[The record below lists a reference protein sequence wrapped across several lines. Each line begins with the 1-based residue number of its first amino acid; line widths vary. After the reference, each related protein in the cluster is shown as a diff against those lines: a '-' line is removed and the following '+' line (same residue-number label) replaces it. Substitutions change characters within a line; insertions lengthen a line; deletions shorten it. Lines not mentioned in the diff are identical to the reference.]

1 VAESQQPTEGT
12 SSRPENDKGL
22 WLLADLAGRLV
33 ALEDPEVFQEQVLEY
48 SLQMFQ
54 CQSGCVCLWDTG
66 GGRLRIGPST
76 GSAGRLNPEAIL
88 SAEPVA
94 SVVVGQRRPLVMA
107 SPSRTL
113 ALNMPDWRGMAI
125 VPISDA
131 EAVMGLLIIGDLA
144 DVRSFTESDV
154 ALMAALGGLVASVL
168 QTHLEFATF
177 REEMGR
183 RMSDAMAEL
192 TKVAAELQRAKSMRE
207 EILTNIPVGIL
218 FFDKDLR
225 VTEIRNAAA
234 DRLWPE
240 DRSIIAAARRT
251 DLARK
256 DPEWESG
263 IRDVVN
269 MQRPWSAEEVTY
281 ASARREPVRLNLM
294 AWPRLS
300 KDRQVVG
307 GVLIVVDVTQR
318 LRMEARLAVS
328 ERLAG
333 VGRLAAMVAHEINN
347 PLDGILRLV
356 GLARRAGAE
365 GGNEQIEIYLADAH
379 KGLMRMVAIVRD
391 LLEFSRTAAG
401 SVAPRPIGETLTEA
415 ARTLAPAAEKAGVEI
430 VVESDPALPPLKSGI
445 LHQVVLNLLKN
456 AIEVMPAGG
465 RVEVRAKNQP
475 DAVVIE
481 VADTGPG
488 LPADVLKHLFEP
500 FYSAKPH
507 GQGTGL
513 GLAICKDLIEKQGGT
528 IAASNRPKGG
538 AVFTVRLPLG
548 RPGKEDDHG

>member
-1 VAESQQPTEGT
+1 VAESQQPTEDP
-12 SSRPENDKGL
+12 SIRPENDKGL

-33 ALEDPEVFQEQVLEY
+33 ALEDPEAFQEQVLDY
-48 SLQMFQ
+48 ALQMFQ
-54 CQSGCVCLWDTG
+54 CQSGCMCLWDTG
-66 GGRLRIGPST
+66 GGRLRIGPSV
-76 GSAGRLNPEAIL
+76 GAAGRLNPEAIL

-107 SPSRTL
+107 SPSQTL
-113 ALNMPDWRGMAI
+113 ALNTPDWRGMAI

-144 DVRSFTESDV
+144 DGRSFTESDA
-154 ALMAALGGLVASVL
+154 ALMAALGGLAASVL

-192 TKVAAELQRAKSMRE
+192 TKAAAELQRLKTFNE
-207 EILTNIPVGIL
+207 ELFDSAPVGIIV
-218 FFDKDLR
+218 FDR
-225 VTEIRNAAA
+225 EFRITFRNSAA

-240 DRSIIAAARRT
+240 DRSVLAGVRRT
-251 DLARK
+251 DLAQR
-256 DPEWESG
+256 DPGWDAALH
-263 IRDVVN
+263 DVIH
-269 MQRPWSAEEVTY
+269 MQRPYMAEELKF
-281 ASARREPVRLNLM
+281 ARRTGGEVRVTVACSPLFTAAGM
-294 AWPRLS
+294 VA
-300 KDRQVVG
+300 G
-307 GVLIVVDVTQR
+307 GVLIVEDVTQR
-318 LRMEARLAVS
+318 IRMEERLAVS

-356 GLARRAGAE
+356 GLARRVGAE
-365 GGNEQIEIYLADAH
+365 GGNERIEIYLADAH

-401 SVAPRPIGETLTEA
+401 SVEPRPIGETLTEA

-465 RVEVRAKNQP
+465 RIEVRAKNQP

-488 LPADVLKHLFEP
+488 LPPDVLKHLFEP
-500 FYSAKPH
+500 FYSAKPR

-538 AVFTVRLPLG
+538 AVFTLRLPLA